1 MLQLRRFRDAQGSLV
16 TVREQVAVDAC
27 GGDVPNFELAF
38 LGVEGE
44 LAGSAVTQKW
54 QQTYSRFDKLFF
66 LHSSFHVKDLGK
78 AAVNYQ
84 LHDFGPIV
92 RANRSARRFVVWP
105 QQLDKSVWL
114 VDVDMQTSV
123 PLYCAEFDP
132 HMRMLSEVEGLSF
145 TPATPTVAVAA
156 SSIVALADFSAATSY
171 LGHPNGLVDPNVLLT
186 SEYTLGQVEVR
197 DDPLNGRQKL
207 VMTYTDGIDEF
218 MIVQTPNTPDAFA
231 SLQAR
236 SGKGAP
242 SASLGHTIAR
252 YRDPAMS
259 VLIFWEDGVSF
270 QVAGRGSLQ
279 RLDELARQLYLQARS
294 N

>member
-1 MLQLRRFRDAQGSLV
+1 MVQLRRFRDPQGNMV
-16 TVREQVAVDAC
+16 TVRERVDVDAI
-27 GGDVPNFELAF
+27 GTDAPNFELAF

-54 QQTYSRFDKLFF
+54 QQTYSRFDQLFF

-78 AAVNYQ
+78 AATNYQ
-84 LHDFGPIV
+84 LHDFGPIA
-92 RANRSARRFVVWP
+92 RASRSARRFVVWP
-105 QQLDKSVWL
+105 QQLDKSVWVID
-114 VDVDMQTSV
+114 VDVQTSV

-132 HMRMLSEVEGLSF
+132 RMRMLSEVEGLSF
-145 TPATPTVAVAA
+145 TPATPAVAVAA
-156 SSIVALADFSAATSY
+156 SSIVALPDFSAATSY
-171 LGHPNGLVDPNVLLT
+171 LGNPTGLVDPNVMLT
-186 SEYTLGQVEVR
+186 SEYSLAQIEVR

-236 SGKGAP
+236 SGKGTTPAP
-242 SASLGHTIAR
+242 LGHTIAR

-279 RLDELARQLYLQARS
+279 RLDELARQLYLQART